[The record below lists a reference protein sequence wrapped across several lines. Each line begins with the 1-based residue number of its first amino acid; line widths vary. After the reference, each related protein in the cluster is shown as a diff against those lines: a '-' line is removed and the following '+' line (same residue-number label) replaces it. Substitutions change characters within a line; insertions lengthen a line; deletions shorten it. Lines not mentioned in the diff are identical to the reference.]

1 MATESIAKPK
11 GKERIRFL
19 VDETNRDHEPYADL
33 ALYMVERY
41 ISAKTSTLI
50 IMENCEHC
58 LPGLQNM
65 HTRMLR
71 YFLKRFNPTMS
82 LQLFFGLP
90 EDRLWDYNIFIV
102 DSMHAFNLEHDRLFS
117 RHLHDFHGCPLLIC
131 LELGYPLLGFH
142 GNLSDPQDLQNIH
155 LVAGIEGDL
164 LRDLAKAI
172 NFRVKFSISRERGLA
187 AGKADL
193 AIGCLSS
200 TDGLRH
206 VFSYSLSY
214 YQSLYVFIVRSGLHF
229 GPIKQLAQ
237 AFCANVWQAIGA
249 CCIIGMIFIRF
260 IISCTSSAV
269 CEKLIGQRKHSDSTN
284 LIVVMMGN
292 PIKILPRRNC
302 ARLLLMSWLLATLVL
317 RNAYQAKL
325 FDSLRIS
332 KRIPIPRT
340 ISGLEAQNYILV
352 TDKYVEFYPSNMTRI
367 ISNITQRY
375 RMVQQSER
383 ERFITTSMLDTLSWH
398 NRQNW
403 KTSCLTYIEEPIYNV
418 QISMYFKKH
427 SILRSIFDY
436 RIKQLSWG
444 GITSYIGEK
453 HVKKQ
458 FQPVL
463 SLHWNYW
470 PEDRQVL
477 NEP

>member
-1 MATESIAKPK
+1 M
-11 GKERIRFL
+11 
-19 VDETNRDHEPYADL
+19 
-33 ALYMVERY
+33 
-41 ISAKTSTLI
+41 
-50 IMENCEHC
+50 
-58 LPGLQNM
+58 
-65 HTRMLR
+65 
-71 YFLKRFNPTMS
+71 
-82 LQLFFGLP
+82 
-90 EDRLWDYNIFIV
+90 
-102 DSMHAFNLEHDRLFS
+102 
-117 RHLHDFHGCPLLIC
+117 
-131 LELGYPLLGFH
+131 
-142 GNLSDPQDLQNIH
+142 
-155 LVAGIEGDL
+155 
-164 LRDLAKAI
+164 
-172 NFRVKFSISRERGLA
+172 A

-269 CEKLIGQRKHSDSTN
+269 CEKLVGQRKHSDSTN

-375 RMVQQSER
+375 RMVQQSDR
-383 ERFITTSMLDTLSWH
+383 ERFITTSMLDTLAWH

-403 KTSCLTYIEEPIYNV
+403 KTSCLTYIEEPIYNA

-458 FQPVL
+458 FQVMNANSQHRPVISSNML
-463 SLHWNYW
+463 RGLYMLYAMLMAIACTQFALELLARRSSSVKRTMNWIHYVG
-470 PEDRQVL
+470 RK
-477 NEP
+477 